1 MDTRTEAPTG
11 DLVLHRPSAP
21 ARQLVLLFHGV
32 GASPEGFEPLGP
44 ALARDS
50 QHRIYEIVGTT
61 FWNALLP
68 IVRYR
73 TGDLIRV
80 PADWGEAELEELA
93 LGLRSFKDYLDR
105 LERDGGDEWQ
115 AFTNALTTNLTSFFR
130 EPHHFDRLQE
140 ELAKRRHD
148 GPLKIWTCAAS
159 TGEEPYSIAI
169 SACEA
174 YGTLTPPVRILATD
188 VDTQVLATGERGV
201 YPVERIAGLDDALKR
216 RYFQR
221 GSGPNEGKCR
231 VHPALRQLIDF
242 RPLNLLAPRY
252 DVAGPFTALFRRNV
266 MIYFDKPTQRGIL
279 ARLVPHLANDGML
292 YTGHSEN
299 YLHAA
304 DIIQPCGRTLYR
316 RAGAAA

>member
-1 MDTRTEAPTG
+1 MSVSTRSP
-11 DLVLHRPSAP
+11 AP
-21 ARQLVLLFHGV
+21 AATTRRTPAPLPADD
-32 GASPEGFEPLGP
+32 GAAGSAGRDFEFDD
-44 ALARDS
+44 RDF
-50 QHRIYEIVGTT
+50 RRV
-61 FWNALLP
+61 
-68 IVRYR
+68 V
-73 TGDLIRV
+73 DLIRQRAGIAL
-80 PADWGEAELEELA
+80 ADGKRDMVYGRLSRRLRA
-93 LGLRSFKDYLDR
+93 LGLRSFKDYLDQ

-130 EPHHFDRLQE
+130 EPHHFERLQE
-140 ELAKRRHD
+140 ELAKHRND
-148 GPLKIWTCAAS
+148 GPLKIWSCAAS

-169 SACEA
+169 TACEA
-174 YGTLTPPVRILATD
+174 YGTLTPPVSILATD

-201 YPVERIAGLDDALKR
+201 YPVERIAGLDDTLKR

-231 VHPALRQLIDF
+231 VHPALRQLIAF
-242 RPLNLLAPRY
+242 RPLNLLTARY
-252 DVAGPFTALFRRNV
+252 DVAGPFTAVFCRNV

-279 ARLVPHLANDGML
+279 ARLVPHLAEDGML

-316 RAGAAA
+316 RAGTGA